1 MNPDTQKYNDA
12 LTPADCDICNLP
24 ARERDEHLPEADN
37 KIWHAHPAWFPD
49 GNPEARYSNLY
60 HCVRLLFWR
69 GQSVDEPELANEGN
83 FKTAEARYTAADQVN
98 KQELARRRRPGTSKG
113 LQEHRSPQG
122 AAGSAGVQV
131 APLACLEALWQG
143 TSPVAL
149 QSHTYV
155 LNRRRNR

>member
-1 MNPDTQKYNDA
+1 MM
-12 LTPADCDICNLP
+12 
-24 ARERDEHLPEADN
+24 REKAER
-37 KIWHAHPAWFPD
+37 
-49 GNPEARYSNLY
+49 
-60 HCVRLLFWR
+60 FWR
-69 GQSVDEPELANEGN
+69 GVAEGVANNERILLVAQNERGEIVGAVQGCSRGPRISRIALI
-83 FKTAEARYTAADQVN
+83 FRRWLYIAVRASGPVLRCRS
-98 KQELARRRRPGTSKG
+98 RRRRPGTSKG

-143 TSPVAL
+143 ASPVAL

>member
-1 MNPDTQKYNDA
+1 MHPDTS
-12 LTPADCDICNLP
+12 
-24 ARERDEHLPEADN
+24 E
-37 KIWHAHPAWFPD
+37 
-49 GNPEARYSNLY
+49 
-60 HCVRLLFWR
+60 
-69 GQSVDEPELANEGN
+69 
-83 FKTAEARYTAADQVN
+83 
-98 KQELARRRRPGTSKG
+98 G
-113 LQEHRSPQG
+113 LQEHRSSQA